1 MSLLYFQFMN
11 KLLLYLW
18 AELSLRTRARSGFA
32 GTPQHFVAIRSIPLD
47 QSLLLPEE
55 SAVSLPKQPSWMDR
69 FWRKKERR
77 HAMPSGTDAP
87 TCIATHFCLP
97 TFVQVEVE
105 RATLAKSFTLD
116 SRQVPPEKKELL
128 LVSIIPT
135 PGISQTLAFLEKGKQ
150 SYPVPPGAQ
159 GTAGSPPAVGL
170 PALLCLVTFT
180 YRISLWTGH
189 CHTHFT
195 NEEMRTYRL
204 TEARK
209 L

>member
-1 MSLLYFQFMN
+1 MN

-18 AELSLRTRARSGFA
+18 AELSLCTQARSGFA
-32 GTPQHFVAIRSIPLD
+32 GNPQHFVAMRLIPLD
-47 QSLLLPEE
+47 PSLLFPEE
-55 SAVSLPKQPSWMDR
+55 SAVSLPKQPSGMDR

-77 HAMPSGTDAP
+77 HAVPSGTDTP
-87 TCIATHFCLP
+87 TCIATHFHLP
-97 TFVQVEVE
+97 AFVQVEVG
-105 RATLAKSFTLD
+105 RATLAKSFTPD
-116 SRQVPPEKKELL
+116 SRRVPPERKALL
-128 LVSIIPT
+128 LVSIIRT
-135 PGISQTLAFLEKGKQ
+135 PGILQTLAFLEKGKQ

-159 GTAGSPPAVGL
+159 GTAGPPPAAGL

-180 YRISLWTGH
+180 HRISLWMGH
-189 CHTHFT
+189 CHAHFT